1 MSYSSNASQR
11 ALNYIT
17 DNIRTGHWAAG
28 SKIETEDTIS
38 EKLGVSRI
46 AVRQAIEK
54 LSTLAVLTKVQGSG
68 TYVNSFEECALG
80 GMVYYPPTLRSL
92 RTVLEFRRM
101 FDSCNAE
108 LFIQNATQQQKE
120 DLYQNFRDMV
130 QAKDDRERFEVYDN
144 TFHEMIARGTNNT
157 LICQLSDT
165 LTELLIH
172 HQALQYDLVGPEQA
186 IKWHGRIVE
195 AVQDGDGEL
204 ARLYTRVHIDNA
216 IKRLASADSET
227 EEKP

>member
-11 ALNYIT
+11 VLNYIT

-68 TYVNSFEECALG
+68 TYVNGFEECTLG

-101 FDSCNAE
+101 FDS
-108 LFIQNATQQQKE
+108 
-120 DLYQNFRDMV
+120 
-130 QAKDDRERFEVYDN
+130 
-144 TFHEMIARGTNNT
+144 
-157 LICQLSDT
+157 
-165 LTELLIH
+165 
-172 HQALQYDLVGPEQA
+172 
-186 IKWHGRIVE
+186 
-195 AVQDGDGEL
+195 
-204 ARLYTRVHIDNA
+204 
-216 IKRLASADSET
+216 
-227 EEKP
+227 